1 MIEKQIDITTLT
13 AQRRLSRQ
21 IMKYHL
27 DTKPFFVMG
36 IGFKPTLHTR
46 TRVHHQLPLINP
58 YPVKTH

>member
-1 MIEKQIDITTLT
+1 
-13 AQRRLSRQ
+13 
-21 IMKYHL
+21 MKYHL